1 MSVPGRLT
9 SAPLT
14 VTGGAEGIS
23 AHLEDL
29 EAVAAEFRAAA
40 HEVDDIVAF
49 AAAWALFR
57 APSYDLPVHAAADL
71 ALTTLVAPS
80 SRARLAAD
88 ALRDS
93 ADGLAAAA
101 VEYAIGDG
109 SVFAPGPFGELTA
122 LLGGAAGA
130 LGAGVDAVTTAVS
143 TGSPLAG
150 LQQIAIDE
158 PVLTDVLATSSLS
171 TGVLAAVAA
180 GYPDGHPRVRDLGDD
195 PSERTATAARSP
207 T

>member
-71 ALTTLVAPS
+71 ALTTLSGPVQPCAAGRRRAARLRRRARPRPPS
-80 SRARLAAD
+80 STP
-88 ALRDS
+88 
-93 ADGLAAAA
+93 
-101 VEYAIGDG
+101 IGDG
-109 SVFAPGPFGELTA
+109 VGVRPRARSAELTA
-122 LLGGAAGA
+122 PAE
-130 LGAGVDAVTTAVS
+130 AGV
-143 TGSPLAG
+143 AG
-150 LQQIAIDE
+150 
-158 PVLTDVLATSSLS
+158 
-171 TGVLAAVAA
+171 
-180 GYPDGHPRVRDLGDD
+180 R
-195 PSERTATAARSP
+195 
-207 T
+207 